1 MTAAFRGR
9 TTGAVCATDSGHSA
23 NASADLSSDHPRT
36 ASAWSRWLEIEDRI
50 STGRRQLRKAS
61 PETRQDPD
69 GSRGTSRYT
78 PQALLPGDV
87 HSDSRTARISREAT
101 RDRLRYEF
109 GGPLLYK
116 WLIYYAGF
124 RFDEFF

>member
-1 MTAAFRGR
+1 MGR
-9 TTGAVCATDSGHSA
+9 AEPVD
-23 NASADLSSDHPRT
+23 
-36 ASAWSRWLEIEDRI
+36 I
-50 STGRRQLRKAS
+50 RRRPSCLAMS
-61 PETRQDPD
+61 ILTL
-69 GSRGTSRYT
+69 
-78 PQALLPGDV
+78 A
-87 HSDSRTARISREAT
+87 TARISREAT